1 WLFVHWWLRRSAA
14 KQGTR
19 DRTTDTT
26 RKVEY
31 GRRQFPDSGHDLPS
45 TRSCAACYAG
55 QGLDPKMLRKLLK
68 RVNAPAGPGEVSSSS
83 GPCSVAE
90 LPPNVFV
97 VPGMNVPPSCQTHCP
112 PLVLVE

>member
-1 WLFVHWWLRRSAA
+1 MIHPNQRDADLHIGPLPTLELGCLWLFVHLWLRRSAA

-19 DRTTDTT
+19 NGTTDTT

-55 QGLDPKMLRKLLK
+55 QGVDPKMLRKLLR
-68 RVNAPAGPGEVSSSS
+68 RVNARAGPG
-83 GPCSVAE
+83 
-90 LPPNVFV
+90 
-97 VPGMNVPPSCQTHCP
+97 
-112 PLVLVE
+112 